1 MDIALVEKF
10 KDLWDKKRHL
20 KAELEETQK
29 LLDQWEEILIEKFTE
44 EGIQNMKTGLGTFYL
59 REDFYCSYDHAREG
73 EAFSWLRE
81 EGEGALIKET
91 INSKTLAAWAREKK
105 DQDQELPDFFN
116 VTIKPKIGVRGG
128 K

>member
-105 DQDQELPDFFN
+105 DQEIELPSFFN
-116 VTIKPKIGVRGG
+116 ITIKPKIGVRGG